1 MMRIP
6 SFITLLLLSLLPGAS
21 IAADRIVTVA
31 VDTRGIGDEA
41 YRDLGL
47 LDLQRKLALRLTQAG
62 YAVVAPGRSPLIRLK
77 LSVKGRDRLGLE
89 ASAEVG
95 AKSREAEV
103 ERGKGK
109 LESFHLEA
117 IHRAMAVVREV
128 ERTLPSPASQPAP
141 TSRPATQ
148 PTKKPSRTPVTKPK
162 PHRVVQV
169 RKAPEPW
176 HLEFAL
182 GGMVLY
188 RPDGVDPLVRASG
201 RIGIFG
207 GLGLRGTM
215 GFTPFFTDGLTVIEL
230 SFQGGLSWRFQLTR
244 SLHLEPAIIV
254 GFMQHIYEI
263 DRATDSSGLQWDFL
277 GNLPLEL
284 GWRFNQH
291 LGARIWLSPG
301 FSALSRSHSLA
312 GEEIWKRSLFRLEAG
327 ASVVLILR

>member
-1 MMRIP
+1 MMRTP
-6 SFITLLLLSLLPGAS
+6 SVITFLLLMLPAGAS
-21 IAADRIVTVA
+21 LAADRIVTVA
-31 VDTRGIGDEA
+31 VDAREIGDAE

-62 YAVVAPGRSPLIRLK
+62 YAVVAPQRSPLIRLA
-77 LSVKGRDRLGLE
+77 LSVKERHRLVLE
-89 ASAEVG
+89 ARAESG
-95 AKSREAEV
+95 ATLSREV

-109 LESFHLEA
+109 LASFHLEA
-117 IHRAMAVVREV
+117 IHRAMAAVRDV
-128 ERTLPSPASQPAP
+128 ERTLPPPQSQPATRPTTRP
-141 TSRPATQ
+141 TSRPVTRRRRAE
-148 PTKKPSRTPVTKPK
+148 PRRLEADRRSR
-162 PHRVVQV
+162 
-169 RKAPEPW
+169 APEPW

-188 RPDGVDPLVRASG
+188 RPAAVDLLVRASG
-201 RIGIFG
+201 RIGILG

-215 GFTPFFTDGLTVIEL
+215 GFVPFFTDGLTVIEL
-230 SFQGGLSWRFQLTR
+230 SFQGGLSWRFQLTS
-244 SLHLEPAIIV
+244 SLHLEPAVLV

-312 GEEIWKRSLFRLEAG
+312 GKELWKRSIFRLEAG
-327 ASVVLILR
+327 AYVVLILR